1 MSFERLKFL
10 ELTIVDFNSSI
21 GWNDTESSVNIKLA
35 PDPENNET
43 TIGTYELGKNYEF
56 KLKQDNPFVF
66 NGFLD
71 RVIEKHDTGGTF
83 YEVKLNDGK
92 ELIKNVE
99 IITSSLYGTS
109 DIKEDS
115 PIINMF
121 NVFRWWESK
130 GFGSSQAN
138 ESGMPYSKLEEG
150 INYLSKKYGIIS
162 AEVRYSIKLDFA
174 TKVPK
179 FYRIEGPYINLMDL
193 ISKICDDLGLLFKIT
208 LTGTEFTVQ
217 TTSLGVD
224 PANQKVQNVI
234 KDLAKDRN
242 VISWDAGVE
251 SSNNI
256 ESNFMLWGG
265 LKEHSICFNNDVS
278 LAQMNVV
285 VGTPVN
291 YDQYY
296 YGNADGPNSRIK
308 QFWGYDINGEA
319 YWSSASYDVV
329 KCACP
334 YYNYRFNSLRPSI
347 SSHST
352 MKANAWGIP
361 LVGMESILP
370 GPAYEMTMDELLL
383 ITGGN
388 QDNWALYLEI
398 LDDAFYSDNI
408 YTTVFLRAPRTNISM
423 VANFMA
429 GGGSTEFPLK
439 REFSEKDNDIGVIR
453 GAQLFTYLKSVID
466 SYYGKQFLVEVNY
479 KGDLNYNTVDY
490 GQNKPDSKSDG
501 LLIKQVLENYT
512 SSDSLDLNIKQN
524 QPKKIYNILPTDSGW
539 IDPAILEAKTNPS
552 LPREMLNA
560 MALNQDGKMQNW
572 LIFNLPNSWETQF
585 TYDSSSSDTISYSDS
600 GSQYL
605 WVKASV
611 NEQYVTIPIA
621 QNALIKTT
629 VHSEVVGLGT
639 VGTWI
644 STQYIGVDKKDS
656 EHVLVSIGQSVAAFN
671 RLIHNQFGVDALV
684 TCYFGLQ
691 YRNQV
696 IGQSENFKTGLPA
709 LYPFQA
715 ILNFKSTRND
725 FYGPWY
731 FGNTKG
737 GKTKIEQNNDLV
749 PWQFNASGTLEE
761 AAKNRLKDINPV
773 PYFETGSLNKIGL
786 PEHNLGDEIVKNGP
800 IVTSIN
806 TSYGP
811 SGVTTQYSFRTF
823 TPKFGMPSRYNTERL
838 KKSAIKAYS
847 DRKNI
852 LFVYMESIK
861 KAQSL
866 QRSFAGAKIQNFVLN
881 YLGRRYDRNT
891 PHQNIVLAQTIDPM
905 ADKGGTVRRKTIGG
919 SHSNI
924 ESAGAMAIQS
934 GDYRNKGAVSYDG
947 LFSPFNNFGSQ
958 SLLNTVTSIPY
969 GSFLSA
975 PEGLP
980 TAYTYNPY
988 RYTDPVQGDWKFP
1001 SGRPPAVH
1009 SFHGDG
1015 GYIYDNYHAADFLE
1029 SSGNVLNGNKEAI
1042 YVHSRYGPRNVI
1054 KCQPVGLRGPIMVVG
1069 YGNSY
1074 MDYDLLTDS
1083 NGNLVTIKNRYD
1095 EVVGV
1100 PIPKVLPNSVA
1111 YATGE
1116 GLAGPVDLMWD
1127 KYRGVWTS
1135 HDIATG
1141 FAVSNIRPF
1150 DDGYVYLN
1158 MNGNRSSQQILIK
1171 NFSARK
1177 IYANQSVLLCYSAND
1192 GRWIIKGE
1200 QVKIKFDGQASDC
1213 PVAANPLTPT
1223 TTTTKANSS
1232 DFKTVLTYDECEST
1246 EVMWFVNTNGFTG
1259 DQAVLVTKEG
1269 SITTLKFKN
1278 GLLKDI
1284 VPVTIDPNNTTTTA
1298 PTTTIEPTTT
1308 TPAPTYYMNPVVD
1321 QPDCYQCSGN
1331 DIDAVEQFATLA
1343 LCEAAKPLY
1352 NTACKVLLYF
1362 DGICW
1367 LCEDDADGQYTGPN
1381 KHADCKVD
1389 QDANNALV
1397 EGCNDCYLIQY
1408 VHTVGEECY
1417 RCGQE
1422 LPSGTDTLTATYSGS
1437 DACQKCA
1444 DVLDAY
1450 NVHCATTT
1458 TTTECPDYWLN
1469 KNADN
1474 ECHYC
1479 STSVDGSSQGPYT
1492 GCDAPNDC
1500 EDARS
1505 AQDAGLG
1512 DYCTTTTE
1520 APTTTASPTSTT
1532 EGPTTTANPNA
1543 GCLRVLVGV
1552 TCDADGEL
1560 VPEYDYAVKCA
1571 TTMPPPPQSGLPT
1584 SIQIKLLSAQVQ
1596 SLTGQLSN
1604 LYNMLELYG
1613 IKTLGDK

>member
-10 ELTIVDFNSSI
+10 GLTIVDFNSSI

-43 TIGTYELGKNYEF
+43 TIDPYELGKNYEF
-56 KLKQDNPFVF
+56 KLKQGNPFVF

-109 DIKEDS
+109 DTKEDS

-138 ESGMPYSKLEEG
+138 EGGMPYSKLEEG
-150 INYLSKKYGIIS
+150 INTLSKKYGIIS
-162 AEVRYSIKLDFA
+162 AGVPFSIKLDFA

-193 ISKICDDLGLLFKIT
+193 ISKICDDLGLLFKIN
-208 LTGTEFTVQ
+208 LKGTEFTVQ
-217 TTSLGVD
+217 TTSLGID
-224 PANQKVQNVI
+224 PANQKVQSVI

-242 VISWDAGVE
+242 VISWDAGIE
-251 SSNNI
+251 SSNNV

-265 LKEHSICFNNDVS
+265 LKEHSFCFNNDVS
-278 LAQMNVV
+278 LAQMNVI

-291 YDQYY
+291 YDQTFYN
-296 YGNADGPNSRIK
+296 NAAGPNSRIK

-319 YWSSASYDVV
+319 YWSSAQYDVV

-334 YYNYRFNSLRPSI
+334 YYNYRFNSLRPSVW
-347 SSHST
+347 SHPT
-352 MKANAWGIP
+352 VKANAWAIP
-361 LVGMESILP
+361 LVGMESIFP
-370 GPAYEMTMDELLL
+370 GATYYEMTMDELLL

-388 QDNWALYLEI
+388 QDNWSLYLEI
-398 LDDAFYSDNI
+398 WDDAFYNDNI
-408 YTTVFLRAPRTNISM
+408 YTRVFLRAPRKNISM

-439 REFSEKDNDIGVIR
+439 REFSEKDNDIGVVR
-453 GAQLFTYLKSVID
+453 GAQLFTYLKSIID

-479 KGDLNYNTVDY
+479 KGDINSNTVDY

-501 LLIKQVLENYT
+501 LLIKQVLESYT

-539 IDPAILEAKTNPS
+539 IDPAILEAKTNTS

-572 LIFNLPNSWETQF
+572 LIFNLPNSWQTQF

-600 GSQYL
+600 GSKYL
-605 WVKASV
+605 WVKASI

-621 QNALIKTT
+621 TNGIIKTT
-629 VHSEVVGLGT
+629 IHSEAVGLGV
-639 VGTWI
+639 VGTWV
-644 STQYIGVDKKDS
+644 TNEYIGVDKKNS

-671 RLIHNQFGVDALV
+671 QTIHNQFGVDALI

-696 IGQSENFKTGLPA
+696 LGQSENFKTGLPA

-731 FGNTKG
+731 FGNTSG

-749 PWQFNASGTLEE
+749 PWQFNASATLEE

-786 PEHNLGDEIVKNGP
+786 PEYNLGDEIVKNGP

-806 TSYGP
+806 ASYGP

-861 KAQSL
+861 KSQSL
-866 QRSFAGAKIQNFVLN
+866 QRSFAGAKIQNFVLD

-891 PHQNIVLAQTIDPM
+891 PHQNLIMAQTIDLM
-905 ADKGGTVRRKTIGG
+905 ADKGGTIRRKTIGG

-924 ESAGAMAIQS
+924 ESGSAITIQS
-934 GDYRNKGAVSYDG
+934 GTYNKGAVSYDG
-947 LFSPFNNFGSQ
+947 LFAPFNNFGSRSQ
-958 SLLNTVTSIPY
+958 LSTNTSIPF
-969 GSFLSA
+969 SAFINA

-988 RYTDPVQGDWKFP
+988 RYTDPIDDDWKFP
-1001 SGRPPAVH
+1001 AGRPPAIH
-1009 SFHGDG
+1009 SFLGDG
-1015 GYIYDNYHAADFLE
+1015 GFVYDNYHAADMLE
-1029 SSGNVLNGNKEAI
+1029 APVDVLNGNKEAL
-1042 YVHSRYGPRNVI
+1042 YVHSRYGPKNVI

-1074 MDYDLLTDS
+1074 MDFDLATDK
-1083 NGNLVTIKNRYD
+1083 NGNLIKIKNRYNED
-1095 EVVGV
+1095 VFV
-1100 PIPKVLPNSVA
+1100 PIPTVVPNKIA

-1135 HDIATG
+1135 HDIVTG
-1141 FAVSNIRPF
+1141 FAASTIRPF
-1150 DDGYVYLN
+1150 DDGYIYIN
-1158 MNGNRSSQQILIK
+1158 MSGARTTRTILIK

-1177 IYANQSVLLCYSAND
+1177 IYAGQSVMACYSVND
-1192 GRWIIKGE
+1192 ARWIVKGE
-1200 QVKIKFDGQASDC
+1200 QIKIKFDGQASDC
-1213 PVAANPLTPT
+1213 PSPSTPT
-1223 TTTTKANSS
+1223 QETS
-1232 DFKTVLTYDECEST
+1232 DFIVELMQDECEST
-1246 EVMWFVNTNGFTG
+1246 EAMLFVNTNGATG
-1259 DQAVLVTKEG
+1259 TYAGLE
-1269 SITTLKFKN
+1269 FRN
-1278 GLLKDI
+1278 GLLKGESPTPPSPPSPEPCTEPIQI
-1284 VPVTIDPNNTTTTA
+1284 VSGVTCGSDGSINVDKITINVPCGS
-1298 PTTTIEPTTT
+1298 IEPEVCSWWSYQGVGPLSYYPYFGPSCVSCACAMGSDPYPRSTNVRKYSNEQSCRAGI
-1308 TPAPTYYMNPVVD
+1308 APLNALL
-1321 QPDCYQCSGN
+1321 PDCTNTIYLNLISDPSASYKCYQCSQTMG
-1331 DIDAVEQFATLA
+1331 
-1343 LCEAAKPLY
+1343 
-1352 NTACKVLLYF
+1352 
-1362 DGICW
+1362 
-1367 LCEDDADGQYTGPN
+1367 
-1381 KHADCKVD
+1381 
-1389 QDANNALV
+1389 
-1397 EGCNDCYLIQY
+1397 
-1408 VHTVGEECY
+1408 
-1417 RCGQE
+1417 
-1422 LPSGTDTLTATYSGS
+1422 
-1437 DACQKCA
+1437 
-1444 DVLDAY
+1444 
-1450 NVHCATTT
+1450 NVH
-1458 TTTECPDYWLN
+1458 
-1469 KNADN
+1469 
-1474 ECHYC
+1474 
-1479 STSVDGSSQGPYT
+1479 STYDSML
-1492 GCDAPNDC
+1492 DC
-1500 EDARS
+1500 
-1505 AQDAGLG
+1505 GMNLG
-1512 DYCTTTTE
+1512 ALQT
-1520 APTTTASPTSTT
+1520 
-1532 EGPTTTANPNA
+1532 PNA
-1543 GCLRVLVGV
+1543 CF
-1552 TCDADGEL
+1552 
-1560 VPEYDYAVKCA
+1560 
-1571 TTMPPPPQSGLPT
+1571 
-1584 SIQIKLLSAQVQ
+1584 
-1596 SLTGQLSN
+1596 
-1604 LYNMLELYG
+1604 
-1613 IKTLGDK
+1613 